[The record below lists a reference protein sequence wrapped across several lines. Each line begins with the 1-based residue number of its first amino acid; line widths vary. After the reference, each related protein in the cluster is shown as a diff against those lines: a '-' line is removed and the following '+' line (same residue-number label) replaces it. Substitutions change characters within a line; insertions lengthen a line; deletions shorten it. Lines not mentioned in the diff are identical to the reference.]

1 MKIAQYLQTINIKEI
16 MDYYY
21 FRSFLRH
28 CNGIFTQSK
37 YSFNFKKGHKERCKD
52 FVLDW
57 LNYFYLNGIE
67 CNYVEK
73 KWSFEFERKGQCQM
87 ESKTANMAYSLFNQY
102 KYQTSF
108 IINYDTK
115 LTEFFPSY
123 KFNYSG
129 QSLIISEQFDQ
140 PKILRDLWSLDLFTG
155 NLLFTKKWFN
165 FSNKKLEWKQS
176 VKKKEVFKKS
186 LRDFEREI
194 LYEDH
199 RIFIPTNEVLPYT
212 LVEILHRYFQGIKE
226 LENVLEYPKLTKLIK
241 MILKGHFNTTNHF
254 FTNKSVYKLDLIM
267 KKCKEF
273 IDDEGGEEE
282 DISDVISE
290 LSALSEEVLRTKLI
304 SFKKNGKV
312 YEINAWQ

>member
-1 MKIAQYLQTINIKEI
+1 MKIAYFYDETINIKEI

-87 ESKTANMAYSLFNQY
+87 ESKTANMAYSLFSQY

-155 NLLFTKKWFN
+155 NFLFTKKWFN
-165 FSNKKLEWKQS
+165 WSNKKLEWKQN
-176 VKKKEVFKKS
+176 VKKKEVFRKS

-194 LYEDH
+194 LYEDY
-199 RIFIPTNEVLPYT
+199 RIFIPTDEVLPYT
-212 LVEILHRYFQGIKE
+212 LVEILHRYFQGIEE
-226 LENVLEYPKLTKLIK
+226 LENVLEYPKLTKLVK
-241 MILKGHFNTTNHF
+241 MILKGQFNTKDHHF

-273 IDDEGGEEE
+273 IDEG
-282 DISDVISE
+282 DSDVISE
-290 LSALSEEVLRTKLI
+290 LSALSDDEGTKLI
-304 SFKKNGKV
+304 CFIDKKNGKV
-312 YEINAWQ
+312 YEINAWEL